1 MRLARRWICGLDRLG
16 NQGRLAAVRRDG
28 VRRNAAF
35 GLAMLAAVA
44 LPAFAQVAPYTGV
57 TLDADAQARLGVK
70 TAVLKSERRSAQ
82 VDAFAKVLDP
92 GPLAQL
98 ETDLESAE
106 ASAAASAAE
115 AKRARALNRSGS
127 AVAAKDAEAAEAQA
141 KNDAQKVLILRQRI
155 GLEWGPGLQRMSD
168 GRRRALIKALSN
180 GQAALVHIDSP
191 GNQGQAQ
198 ARSVEIDISD
208 GQAHGELLGPARAA
222 EPRLQSSGL
231 IAVVRGKSAIL
242 LSNGLIESAHIN
254 TPASAPGVVIPR
266 TAVIRFS
273 GSDWAYV
280 RRGPQGFERRRLDDP
295 ALGQSGLFVTKGFSP
310 GDELV
315 VQGAA
320 ELFGVEQNQAPRPR

>member
-1 MRLARRWICGLDRLG
+1 MALGIATALAVAAEGDR
-16 NQGRLAAVRRDG
+16 VRRITD
-28 VRRNAAF
+28 AAF
-35 GLAMLAAVA
+35 GLALLAA
-44 LPAFAQVAPYTGV
+44 AFAGSAKAQVAPYAGV
-57 TLDADAQARLGVK
+57 TLETAVQARLGVK

-82 VDAFAKVLDP
+82 IDAFAKVLDP

-98 ETDLESAE
+98 ETDFDSAQ
-106 ASAAASAAE
+106 ASAAE
-115 AKRARALNRSGS
+115 AKRTMALHQSGS

-141 KNDAQKVLILRQRI
+141 KNDAQHVLILRQRI
-155 GLEWGPGLQRMSD
+155 GLEWGPGMQKLSD
-168 GRRRALIKALSN
+168 ARRRDLIHALAN
-180 GQAALVHIDSP
+180 GQAALVHIDTP
-191 GNQGQAQ
+191 NNEGQDK
-198 ARSVEIDISD
+198 ARSVEIDIGD
-208 GQAHGELLGPARAA
+208 GQAHGELMGAARAA

-242 LSNGLIESAHIN
+242 LSVGLIQSAHIN

-280 RRGPQGFERRRLDDP
+280 RRGPQGFERRRLDTP
-295 ALGQSGLFVTKGFSP
+295 TPGESGLFVTKGFSP

-320 ELFGVEQNQAPRPR
+320 ELFGAEQNQEARPR